1 MLSRIEVRNY
11 QSLREADIPL
21 GRFTVITGPTGSGKS
36 ALFRAVLMLAR
47 NARGTSYIS
56 HGQASC
62 SVTAAGT
69 GGPTWHGWVVRLT
82 RSAGRGGKNEYRKA
96 VEVPTP
102 LPGGMAWGPAVTY
115 TKLNSQ
121 VPPQVEELLQLS
133 ELNFA
138 RQIPQVPFLLGLPG
152 TEIARKLGDL
162 TNVSLVLGAA
172 AEAGRL
178 RKQAQRELDAA
189 QVRRDALMEEAQE
202 FAGIRER
209 RAACTAAEEALAA
222 AQATS
227 TAAERLRALTGRLEA
242 AEGAAAAARAEA
254 ASQAPPPLDRLEE
267 LAASAARL
275 RELAD
280 DLEREE
286 FEAAELADL
295 AREAS
300 RDEQGAEAAIHKA
313 LADAGQCPVCGQ
325 AVA

>member
-21 GRFTVITGPTGSGKS
+21 GWFTVITGPTGSGKS

-47 NARGTSYIS
+47 NARGTSYIT

-62 SVTAAGT
+62 SVATRDS
-69 GGPTWHGWVVRLT
+69 GWIARLT
-82 RSAGRGGKNEYRKA
+82 RSSARNGKNEYRVA
-96 VEVPTP
+96 RLAPTQVEGVS
-102 LPGGMAWGPAVTY
+102 GWSKSTY

-121 VPPQVEELLQLS
+121 VPPQVEALLQLS

-138 RQIPQVPFLLGLPG
+138 RQIPQVPFLLSLPG
-152 TEIARKLGDL
+152 TEIARRLGDL

-189 QVRRDALMEEAQE
+189 QGRRDALMEEAQE

-209 RAACTAAEEALAA
+209 RAACTAAEAALEEAQATDALAA
-222 AQATS
+222 
-227 TAAERLRALTGRLEA
+227 RLRALTGRLDA
-242 AEGAAAAARAEA
+242 AEKAAAAARAEA
-254 ASQAPPPLDRLEE
+254 ACQAPPPLERLEE
-267 LAASAARL
+267 LSAAVGRL

-280 DLEREE
+280 DLEQEE
-286 FEAAELADL
+286 AESVKFTRLA
-295 AREAS
+295 EQAS
-300 RDEQGAEAAIHKA
+300 QDEKGAEQAIHQA
-313 LADAGQCPVCGQ
+313 LADAGHCPVCGQ

>member
-1 MLSRIEVRNY
+1 MLNRIEVRNY
-11 QSLREADIPL
+11 QSLHSADIPL

-36 ALFRAVLMLAR
+36 ALFRAMLMLAR

-62 SVTAAGT
+62 SVTT
-69 GGPTWHGWVVRLT
+69 GDGRWVARLT
-82 RSAGRGGKNEYRKA
+82 RSAGRTGKNEYRVA
-96 VEVPTP
+96 RLVPTP
-102 LPGGMAWGPAVTY
+102 QPGGEGWTAVTY
-115 TKLNSQ
+115 SKLGGQ
-121 VPPQVEELLQLS
+121 VPPQVEDLLQLS

-138 RQIPQVPFLLGLPG
+138 RQIPQVPFLLSLPG
-152 TEIARKLGDL
+152 TEIARRLGDL

-189 QVRRDALMEEAQE
+189 QARRDALMEEAQE
-202 FAGIRER
+202 FAGIKQR
-209 RAACTAAEEALAA
+209 RAACTAAEETLER

-227 TAAERLRALTGRLEA
+227 ASAERLRALTGRLEA
-242 AEGAAAAARAEA
+242 AEGVAAAARAEA
-254 ASQAPPPLDRLEE
+254 EGHAPPSLDRLEE
-267 LAASAARL
+267 LAASVARL

-286 FEAAELADL
+286 FETAELADL
-295 AREAS
+295 AREAAQ
-300 RDEQGAEAAIHKA
+300 DEQDAEKAIHEA
-313 LADAGQCPVCGQ
+313 LASAGQCPVCGQ